1 MSKLL
6 LIPRGIVTEW
16 VFFERKGLGAGL
28 GEKKKNSFCPS
39 MRHDASEQRPSVAK
53 EKKKRSTR
61 TLRRRLSFNFFFLAR
76 TSRFLLLQIG
86 GGLGTMTVGKY
97 SRGCAYVNTHVP
109 LSSFGFFIP
118 FRTSAVS
125 WRITGKWVGAGRLWA
140 SCATVAPLP
149 RKLVES
155 QEAVCWLC

>member
-1 MSKLL
+1 M
-6 LIPRGIVTEW
+6 
-16 VFFERKGLGAGL
+16 FFERKGLGAGL
-28 GEKKKNSFCPS
+28 GEEKKKT
-39 MRHDASEQRPSVAK
+39 RSVRRCDMTHQSRDLPWPK
-53 EKKKRSTR
+53 KKKKRSTR
-61 TLRRRLSFNFFFLAR
+61 TLRRRLSFNFFMAR
-76 TSRFLLLQIG
+76 TSRFLLLQRG

-97 SRGCAYVNTHVP
+97 SRGCAYVHTHVP

-125 WRITGKWVGAGRLWA
+125 WRMTGKWVGAGRMWA
-140 SCATVAPLP
+140 SSATVAPLP

>member
-1 MSKLL
+1 M
-6 LIPRGIVTEW
+6 
-16 VFFERKGLGAGL
+16 FFERKGLGAGL
-28 GEKKKNSFCPS
+28 GEKKKT
-39 MRHDASEQRPSVAK
+39 RSVRRCDMTHQSRDLPWPK
-53 EKKKRSTR
+53 KKKKRSTR